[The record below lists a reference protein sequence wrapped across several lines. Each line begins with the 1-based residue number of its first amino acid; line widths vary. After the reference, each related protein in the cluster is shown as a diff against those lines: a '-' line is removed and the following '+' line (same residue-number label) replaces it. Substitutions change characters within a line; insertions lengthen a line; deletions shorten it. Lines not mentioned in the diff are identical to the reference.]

1 MPINPCT
8 EQVNLS
14 VKSIVSIIFAYQV
27 LIWYNKKTEGDFMQI
42 VNDIK
47 PVTYLK
53 SRTADVLKYINETH
67 RPMIITQNGEA
78 KAVIQDPKSYEDMKN
93 ALAIMKL
100 LSFSEEDIR
109 RGNFHSEEEVF
120 DSVEALLNK

>member
-1 MPINPCT
+1 
-8 EQVNLS
+8 
-14 VKSIVSIIFAYQV
+14 
-27 LIWYNKKTEGDFMQI
+27 MQL

-53 SRTADVLKYINETH
+53 SRAADVLKHINETH

-93 ALAIMKL
+93 AISILKL
-100 LSFSEEDIR
+100 LTFAEEDIKN
-109 RGNFHSEEEVF
+109 GNLHDEEGVF
-120 DSVEALLNK
+120 SSVEELLRK

>member
-1 MPINPCT
+1 
-8 EQVNLS
+8 
-14 VKSIVSIIFAYQV
+14 
-27 LIWYNKKTEGDFMQI
+27 MQI
-42 VNDIK
+42 VDDIK

-78 KAVIQDPKSYEDMKN
+78 KAVVQDPKSYQDMKN

-100 LSFSEEDIR
+100 LSFAEEDIR
-109 RGNFHSEEEVF
+109 RGNLHSEEEVF
-120 DSVEALLNK
+120 DSIEALLAT

>member
-1 MPINPCT
+1 
-8 EQVNLS
+8 
-14 VKSIVSIIFAYQV
+14 
-27 LIWYNKKTEGDFMQI
+27 MQL

-53 SRTADVLKYINETH
+53 NRAADVLKHINETK

-100 LSFSEEDIR
+100 LSFAEEDIR
-109 RGNFHSEEEVF
+109 SENLHSEEDVF
-120 DSVEALLNK
+120 NSVEELISKWVKFIKLDGLQMQKKTF

>member
-1 MPINPCT
+1 
-8 EQVNLS
+8 
-14 VKSIVSIIFAYQV
+14 
-27 LIWYNKKTEGDFMQI
+27 MQI

-53 SRTADVLKYINETH
+53 SRAADVLKYINETH

-93 ALAIMKL
+93 ALATMKL
-100 LSFSEEDIR
+100 LSFAEEDIR
-109 RGNFHSEEEVF
+109 SGNIHTEEDVF
-120 DSVEALLNK
+120 NSVDELLNK